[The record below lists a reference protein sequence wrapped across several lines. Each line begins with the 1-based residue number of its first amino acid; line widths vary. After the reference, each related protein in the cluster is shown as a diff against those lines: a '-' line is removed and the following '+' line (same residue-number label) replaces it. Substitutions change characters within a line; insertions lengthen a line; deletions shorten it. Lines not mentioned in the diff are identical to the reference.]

1 MTLEDLLKFSD
12 IICDHISQAY
22 KYFVIETMKSFW
34 QVNHAVYNKRG
45 EILEVVR
52 FILSESR
59 YLQQM
64 LFLKYQENCLQ

>member
-34 QVNHAVYNKRG
+34 
-45 EILEVVR
+45 
-52 FILSESR
+52 
-59 YLQQM
+59 
-64 LFLKYQENCLQ
+64 